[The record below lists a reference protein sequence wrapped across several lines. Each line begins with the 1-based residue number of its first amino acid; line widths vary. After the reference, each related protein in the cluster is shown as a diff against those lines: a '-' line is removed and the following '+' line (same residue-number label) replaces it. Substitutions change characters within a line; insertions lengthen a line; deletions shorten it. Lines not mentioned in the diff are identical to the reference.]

1 MSDIIN
7 YTDPRYWIILLL
19 GSYDQTTW
27 KLLENLRD
35 KLSQDFMGL
44 DNSVLILL
52 LNNIEVY
59 AIEIINRKTNE
70 INKPSL
76 IVEKFD
82 DNTKKLS
89 LYFLN

>member
-76 IVEKFD
+76 IVEEFD